1 MFKISSSRKSCDD
14 KSKREKRNKDVKKM
28 KVPKEFIKKIKNLGM
43 RKEDADI
50 LYKTNINWTAVYSNN
65 KIYCTEHG
73 CNFFTKIDNDE
84 LTNHMI
90 NIHKYGE
97 YPCHDPYCNFI
108 AVSKKNLNYHNRMHT
123 KRFDKDFC
131 YKCPKPNCQAS
142 FEYERHLMKHIRA
155 HDNDL
160 DKCQYCPFRYINGS
174 DYRTH
179 MKHHFRIK
187 DFKCDKCDKEFPQI
201 SELNKHYQVH
211 EGILHRCLI
220 CNDYEAAHK
229 ISICSH
235 LRRKHADVVGLN
247 MNWDCLL
254 YTSDA
259 ADE

>member
-1 MFKISSSRKSCDD
+1 M
-14 KSKREKRNKDVKKM
+14 E
-28 KVPKEFIKKIKNLGM
+28 VPKEFIKKIKNLGM

-50 LYKTNINWTAVYSNN
+50 LYKTNINWTAVYSDN

-73 CNFFTKIDNDE
+73 CNFFTRIDNDE

-123 KRFDKDFC
+123 KRFDKDFFH
-131 YKCPKPNCQAS
+131 KCPKPNCQAS
-142 FEYERHLMKHIRA
+142 FGYESHLMRHIRA

-160 DKCQYCPFRYINGS
+160 DKCQYCPFRYIYES

-187 DFKCDKCDKEFPQI
+187 DFKCDQCDQSFDTAHK
-201 SELNKHYQVH
+201 LNRHYSIH
-211 EGILHRCLI
+211 EGIIYDCLI
-220 CNDYEAAHK
+220 CTDYQAT
-229 ISICSH
+229 
-235 LRRKHADVVGLN
+235 RKDTMLMHIRKKHEDVFGKN
-247 MNWDCLL
+247 IHWD
-254 YTSDA
+254 TVKTVVKTK
-259 ADE
+259 